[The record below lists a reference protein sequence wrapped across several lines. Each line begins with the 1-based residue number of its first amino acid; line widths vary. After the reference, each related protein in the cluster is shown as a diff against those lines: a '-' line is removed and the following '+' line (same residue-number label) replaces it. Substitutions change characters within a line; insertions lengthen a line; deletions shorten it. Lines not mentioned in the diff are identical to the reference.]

1 MTTKRSETKDS
12 DTLRGP
18 IHAKG
23 QVLNQEAFLQMGVDD
38 YVEEV
43 RAIQRHLV
51 RHPQTSPAA
60 KGSGS
65 LAGSISSV
73 GH

>member
-1 MTTKRSETKDS
+1 MTTKRSETQDS
-12 DTLRGP
+12 DILRRP
-18 IHAKG
+18 LHAKG
-23 QVLNQEAFLQMGVDD
+23 QVLNQEAFLQMGIDD

-51 RHPQTSPAA
+51 KHRQTSPAA

-65 LAGSISSV
+65 LAGNISSV
-73 GH
+73 EH